1 MEEESVIKLEDRPI
15 EIKQPEEQKEKR
27 MRKNEDTLVVICG
40 SIKHTTTHIMGEKKE
55 RGRSRKGIGRNND
68 SYILKLIK
76 NKLYI

>member
-1 MEEESVIKLEDRPI
+1 
-15 EIKQPEEQKEKR
+15 

-76 NKLYI
+76 DKLYI